1 MAAKECYLDMLA
13 IDEQLPIMSIQ
24 EKKTIIEPIKVLE
37 DVQLDETSPE
47 KFTRIG
53 TSLEEKTKQD
63 LVEFLKR
70 SKDVFAWSHE
80 NMPRIDPSVITH
92 HLNVAPSYKLVH
104 QKEKTVCP
112 RVRQCH

>member
-1 MAAKECYLDMLA
+1 MLA

-53 TSLEEKTKQD
+53 TSIEEKTKQD
-63 LVEFLKR
+63 LDQFLKR

-80 NMPRIDPSVITH
+80 NMPRIDSSVITH